1 MTNKILITADSTCD
15 VPADLKERYNFK
27 IIPLTITLKEENYLD
42 GVNFSV
48 EDMYKAFYEDGS
60 LPATAAPNIAQF
72 LDFFKPFIN
81 EGYEIIHFDIS
92 SALSGT
98 YSAACLAAEALKGVY
113 VIDSEMLSSGVLLEM
128 IEAAEAAERGMSPTE
143 IVRYIEDEIRPKTD
157 TSFVLDTLKFMAK
170 GGRCSGVAAMAAN
183 ILGLKPGLEMK
194 NKELGVY
201 KKYRG
206 NSKAFYMQYVK
217 ERIAGKKIRPGH
229 VFITESGGI
238 DQEIISELIEYVQ
251 QEVDPR
257 EIHHTYA
264 GCTVASH
271 CGPGCMGVLFINE

>member
-113 VIDSEMLSSGVLLEM
+113 VIDSEMLSSGILLEM
-128 IEAAEAAERGMSPTE
+128 VEAAEAAERGMSPTE

-217 ERIAGKKIRPGH
+217 DRIAGKKIRPGH

-238 DQEIISELIEYVQ
+238 DQDIISELIEYVQ
-251 QEVDPR
+251 QEVNPR

-271 CGPGCMGVLFINE
+271 CGPGCLGVLFINE

>member
-42 GVNFSV
+42 GINFSV

-72 LDFFKPFIN
+72 IDFFKPFIN

-113 VIDSEMLSSGVLLEM
+113 VIDSEMLSSGILLEM
-128 IEAAEAAERGMSPTE
+128 VEAAEAAERGMSPTE

-251 QEVDPR
+251 QEVNPR

-271 CGPGCMGVLFINE
+271 CGPGCLGVLFINE

>member
-98 YSAACLAAEALKGVY
+98 YSAACLAAEALKGVH
-113 VIDSEMLSSGVLLEM
+113 VIDSEMLSSGILLEM
-128 IEAAEAAERGMSPTE
+128 VEAAEAAERGMSPTE

-217 ERIAGKKIRPGH
+217 DRIAGKKIRPGH

-251 QEVDPR
+251 QEVNPR

-271 CGPGCMGVLFINE
+271 CGPGCLGVLFINE

>member
-113 VIDSEMLSSGVLLEM
+113 VIDSEMLSSGILLEM
-128 IEAAEAAERGMSPTE
+128 VEAAEAAERGMSPTE

-183 ILGLKPGLEMK
+183 ILGLRPGLEMK

-217 ERIAGKKIRPGH
+217 ERIAGKKIKPGH

-251 QEVDPR
+251 QEVNPR

-264 GCTVASH
+264 GCTIASH
-271 CGPGCMGVLFINE
+271 CGPGCLGVLFINE

>member
-98 YSAACLAAEALKGVY
+98 YSAACLAAEALKGVH

-128 IEAAEAAERGMSPTE
+128 IEAAEAAGRGMSPTE

-217 ERIAGKKIRPGH
+217 DRIAGKKIRPGH

-238 DQEIISELIEYVQ
+238 DQDIISELIEYVQ
-251 QEVDPR
+251 QEVNPR

-271 CGPGCMGVLFINE
+271 CGPGCLGVLFINE

>member
-128 IEAAEAAERGMSPTE
+128 VEAAEAAERGMSPTE

-217 ERIAGKKIRPGH
+217 DRIAGKKIRPGH

-238 DQEIISELIEYVQ
+238 DQDIISELIEYVQ

-271 CGPGCMGVLFINE
+271 CGPGCLGVLFINE

>member
-72 LDFFKPFIN
+72 LDFFRPFIN

-98 YSAACLAAEALKGVY
+98 YSAACLAAEALKGVH

-128 IEAAEAAERGMSPTE
+128 IEAAEAAGRGMSPTE

-217 ERIAGKKIRPGH
+217 DRIAGKKIRPGH

-238 DQEIISELIEYVQ
+238 DQDIISELIEYVQ
-251 QEVDPR
+251 QEVNPR

-271 CGPGCMGVLFINE
+271 CGPGCLGVLFINE

>member
-113 VIDSEMLSSGVLLEM
+113 VIDSEMLSSGILLEM
-128 IEAAEAAERGMSPTE
+128 VEAAEAAERGMSPTE

-183 ILGLKPGLEMK
+183 ILGLRPGLEMK

-251 QEVDPR
+251 QEVNPR

-271 CGPGCMGVLFINE
+271 CGPGCLGVLFINE

>member
-113 VIDSEMLSSGVLLEM
+113 VIDSEMLSSGILLEM
-128 IEAAEAAERGMSPTE
+128 VEAAEAAERGMSPTE

-183 ILGLKPGLEMK
+183 ILGLRPGLEMK

-238 DQEIISELIEYVQ
+238 DQDIISELIEYVQ
-251 QEVDPR
+251 QEVNPR

-271 CGPGCMGVLFINE
+271 CGPGCLGVLFINE

>member
-98 YSAACLAAEALKGVY
+98 YSAACLAAEALKGVH

-128 IEAAEAAERGMSPTE
+128 IEAAEAAGRGMSPTE

-183 ILGLKPGLEMK
+183 ILGLRPGLEMK

-217 ERIAGKKIRPGH
+217 DRIAGKKIRPGH

-238 DQEIISELIEYVQ
+238 DQDIISELIEYVQ

-271 CGPGCMGVLFINE
+271 CGPGCLGVLFINE

>member
-72 LDFFKPFIN
+72 IDFFKPFIN

-113 VIDSEMLSSGVLLEM
+113 VIDSEMLSSGILLEM
-128 IEAAEAAERGMSPTE
+128 VEAAEAAERGMSPTE

-217 ERIAGKKIRPGH
+217 ERIAGKKIKPGH

-238 DQEIISELIEYVQ
+238 DQDIISELIEYVQ
-251 QEVDPR
+251 QEVNPR

-271 CGPGCMGVLFINE
+271 CGPGCLGVLFINE

>member
-98 YSAACLAAEALKGVY
+98 YSAACLAAEALKGVH

-128 IEAAEAAERGMSPTE
+128 IEAAEAAGRGMSPTE

-238 DQEIISELIEYVQ
+238 DQDIISELIEYVQ
-251 QEVDPR
+251 QEVNPR

-271 CGPGCMGVLFINE
+271 CGPGCLGVLFINE

>member
-98 YSAACLAAEALKGVY
+98 YSAACLAAEALKGVH
-113 VIDSEMLSSGVLLEM
+113 VIDSEMLSSGILLEM
-128 IEAAEAAERGMSPTE
+128 VEAAEAAERGMSPTE

-217 ERIAGKKIRPGH
+217 ERIAGKKIKPGH

-271 CGPGCMGVLFINE
+271 CGPGCLGVLFINE

>member
-98 YSAACLAAEALKGVY
+98 YSAACLAAEALKGVH

-128 IEAAEAAERGMSPTE
+128 IEAAEAAGRGMSPTE

-217 ERIAGKKIRPGH
+217 DRIAGKKIRPGH

>member
-128 IEAAEAAERGMSPTE
+128 VEAAEAAERGMSPTE

-217 ERIAGKKIRPGH
+217 DRIAGKKIRPGH

-251 QEVDPR
+251 QEVNPR

-271 CGPGCMGVLFINE
+271 CGPGCLGVLFINE